1 MIKPKL
7 MLKFFAKNV
16 AKTGNP
22 LGIENARINR
32 WWKEEQIK
40 RRGEWLFFTGM
51 LYQLTPYIE
60 PLLKYIE
67 RLENSKFQEV
77 LRMANFSRSLSAFL
91 LSSITPRKSLEE
103 TNKILSNIYFI
114 LNSSIDVFY
123 IPEIDTYSGIL
134 MYEFGDHDNFAMHA
148 RSVIEKLEE
157 HGVRRIV
164 TVDPHT
170 TYALKNVYPK
180 FLEVNFEVKS
190 YIELLD
196 PKKLSRSEEY
206 VIHDPCYYGRYLQL
220 SEVVREKLKKA
231 GINYEEIRNSG
242 KLTNCCG
249 GPIEALAPKI
259 SKSIAEIR
267 VNELGRSKII
277 TMCPI
282 CLANLRRVK
291 SNALDLSEVLFDG
304 S

>member
-1 MIKPKL
+1 M
-7 MLKFFAKNV
+7 
-16 AKTGNP
+16 
-22 LGIENARINR
+22 
-32 WWKEEQIK
+32 
-40 RRGEWLFFTGM
+40 
-51 LYQLTPYIE
+51 
-60 PLLKYIE
+60 
-67 RLENSKFQEV
+67 
-77 LRMANFSRSLSAFL
+77 
-91 LSSITPRKSLEE
+91 
-103 TNKILSNIYFI
+103 
-114 LNSSIDVFY
+114 
-123 IPEIDTYSGIL
+123 
-134 MYEFGDHDNFAMHA
+134 
-148 RSVIEKLEE
+148 
-157 HGVRRIV
+157 
-164 TVDPHT
+164 
-170 TYALKNVYPK
+170 
-180 FLEVNFEVKS
+180 EVNFEVKS

-259 SKSIAEIR
+259 SKSIAEIG
-267 VNELGRSKII
+267 VDELGRSKII
-277 TMCPI
+277 AMCPI